1 MDDAFADDAVN
12 KRAMEEI
19 DRTTLIHGI
28 LYDGSTTG
36 ESPYVIEKKETAP
49 QSTRTKRGTGTIRV
63 RLIILWGTFAINFV
77 IRSDPHNRLLEFY
90 QKEK

>member
-1 MDDAFADDAVN
+1 MDDAFADDAGVD

-36 ESPYVIEKKETAP
+36 ESPYEV
-49 QSTRTKRGTGTIRV
+49 
-63 RLIILWGTFAINFV
+63 
-77 IRSDPHNRLLEFY
+77 
-90 QKEK
+90 